1 MKTAKFT
8 KPLTIAL
15 HPEVFARIKQ
25 ITDIENISI
34 AEWVRVTVDAALLKI
49 EDKEVS
55 QNK

>member
-49 EDKEVS
+49 EDQEAS
-55 QNK
+55 DN